1 MLIESRAVFWHNV
14 SKLGGKALDSTPKI
28 FLLYKDS
35 LGKSRFES
43 WKIMSTNNIFLD
55 IFRKILA
62 GTVDLP
68 SLPDAALKI
77 RAAIQNPNNDIA
89 AIAKIVQMDP
99 PLTAHLIQV
108 ANSPLYRTAN
118 NATDVAMA
126 ISRFGLEATR
136 NIAVSFSLKSLFKSN
151 SKILQKLLKRLWL
164 ESTQTAAISSV
175 LASQCKG
182 FDPDRA
188 MLAGL
193 LQDIGTLPV
202 LAELNK
208 HPELLV
214 DTNQTEVILLEYSPK
229 VGAMLLKHWNF
240 EDDIVEVAASKNQWN
255 RQPNKDADLAD
266 LILIARYHAYIGKPF
281 FKNCPK
287 VSEIPA
293 FEKLGF
299 DSLTPESSLTI
310 LEDAKK
316 DIIEIQ
322 SMLNV

>member
-1 MLIESRAVFWHNV
+1 MTS
-14 SKLGGKALDSTPKI
+14 
-28 FLLYKDS
+28 
-35 LGKSRFES
+35 
-43 WKIMSTNNIFLD
+43 NNIFLD
-55 IFRKILA
+55 IFKKILA

-77 RAAIQNPNNDIA
+77 RAAIQNPNNNIA
-89 AIAKIVQMDP
+89 TIAKIVQMDP

-118 NATDVAMA
+118 KATDVSMA

-136 NIAVSFSLKSLFKSN
+136 NIAVSFSLKSLFKSK
-151 SKILQKLLKRLWL
+151 SKILQKMLKRLWT

-175 LASQCKG
+175 LATKSKK

-202 LAELNK
+202 LAELSE

-214 DTNQTEVILLEYSPK
+214 DSNQTEVLLLEYSPK

-240 EDDIVEVAASKNQWN
+240 EEDIIEVAASKNQWQ
-255 RQPNKDADLAD
+255 RKPNKEADLSD
-266 LILIARYHAYIGKPF
+266 LVLIARYHTYIGKPF

-299 DSLTPESSLTI
+299 DSLTPESSLSI
-310 LEDAKK
+310 LEDARK
-316 DIIEIQ
+316 DIGEIQ
-322 SMLNV
+322 SMLNG